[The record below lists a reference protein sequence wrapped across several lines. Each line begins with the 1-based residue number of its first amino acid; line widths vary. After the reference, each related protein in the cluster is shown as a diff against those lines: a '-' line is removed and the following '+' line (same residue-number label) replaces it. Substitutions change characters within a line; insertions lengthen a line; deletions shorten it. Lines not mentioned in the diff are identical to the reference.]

1 VPENQPPIYR
11 ITIEVDVAARDRDTA
26 LQIAAE
32 YLDDLCNDPD
42 NIAGSAQVSD
52 EPIEDELVGVA

>member
-1 VPENQPPIYR
+1 MSELPIYR
-11 ITIEVDVAARDRDTA
+11 VTIEVDVAVKDRDTA
-26 LQIAAE
+26 LEIAHE

-52 EPIEDELVGVA
+52 DPIEDELVGVA